1 MEKRHK
7 RLKQLVPLLLL
18 FLTVIAVRVVPGAGE
33 WYARKAYPAI
43 SGVLSAASAWLPF
56 SLGDVFVVL
65 SVAGILSYL
74 GYTLYKRRSFKNAL
88 VDTVIFLGYVYVWFY
103 LAWGLNYSR
112 ADFYTRTGIPYA
124 PFKAPVFCTFVT
136 NYLDSLNAA
145 YTEVETV
152 DTASVQRE
160 VTEQYN
166 RIAAR
171 FGMFPPETVK
181 KPKPMLS
188 SALMSKTGVLGYMEP
203 FFSEFCL
210 NRDLL
215 PVQYPATYAHELS
228 HRLSI
233 ASEAEANLYA
243 YLTCTASGMPA
254 VRFSGYFSLFPY
266 VMQNAAMSLP
276 EAEYKELLAR
286 VRPEII
292 DLYARK
298 RKYWE
303 ARYSQTL
310 GDMQDA
316 FYNFYLKGNNIPTGT
331 ANYSEVVGLL
341 VSYEQAQRPERRI
354 YAEEENVSGKE

>member
-1 MEKRHK
+1 MKKKYARIT
-7 RLKQLVPLLLL
+7 QLAPLVLLLL
-18 FLTVIAVRVVPGAGE
+18 AVAAVRMVPGGGE
-33 WYARKAYPAI
+33 WYARKVYPVI
-43 SGVLSAASAWLPF
+43 SAVLSSVSSRLPF
-56 SLGDVFVVL
+56 SLGDVFVVV
-65 SVAGILSYL
+65 SAAGILFYL
-74 GYTLYKRRSFKNAL
+74 GRTLYKRRSFKKAL
-88 VDTVIFLGYVYVWFY
+88 VNTVVFLGYVYVWFY

-112 ADFYTRTGIPYA
+112 TDFYTRTGVPYV
-124 PFKAPVFCTFVT
+124 PFEAAAFRTFAAD
-136 NYLDSLNAA
+136 YLDSLNAA

-171 FGMFPPETVK
+171 FGMFPPGSVK

-210 NRDLL
+210 NRELL

-243 YLTCTASGMPA
+243 YLTCTASEQPPI
-254 VRFSGYFSLFPY
+254 RFSGYFSLFPY

-276 EAEYKELLAR
+276 GAEYKELLAR

-292 DLYARK
+292 GLYARK
-298 RKYWE
+298 RDYWD
-303 ARYSQTL
+303 ARYSRTL
-310 GDMQDA
+310 GDMQHA

-341 VSYEQAQRPERRI
+341 VSYGRAQRISRPEG
-354 YAEEENVSGKE
+354 EVGPGKE

>member
-1 MEKRHK
+1 MKKKYKRIT
-7 RLKQLVPLLLL
+7 QLTPLLLL
-18 FLTVIAVRVVPGAGE
+18 FLAVVAVRVIPGGGE
-33 WYARKAYPAI
+33 WYARKAYPVI
-43 SGVLSAASAWLPF
+43 SAMLSAFSAWLPF
-56 SLGDVFVVL
+56 SLGDLFIVVAG
-65 SVAGILSYL
+65 AGILFYL
-74 GYTLYKRRSFKNAL
+74 GRTLYKRRSFRNAL
-88 VDTVIFLGYVYVWFY
+88 VNTAIFLGYVYVWFY

-112 ADFYTRTGIPYA
+112 ADFYIRTGIPYVSFEQA
-124 PFKAPVFCTFVT
+124 AFRTFAAD
-136 NYLDSLNAA
+136 YLDSLNAA
-145 YTEVETV
+145 YTDVETV
-152 DTASVQRE
+152 DTAAVQRE

-171 FGMFPPETVK
+171 FGMFPPGSVK

-210 NRDLL
+210 NRELL

-243 YLTCTASGMPA
+243 YLTCTASRQPA

-266 VMQNAAMSLP
+266 VMRNAAMSLP

-292 DLYARK
+292 DLYTRK
-298 RKYWE
+298 REYWD
-303 ARYSQTL
+303 ARYSRTL

-341 VSYEQAQRPERRI
+341 VSYERARHAGNR
-354 YAEEENVSGKE
+354 KE

>member
-1 MEKRHK
+1 M
-7 RLKQLVPLLLL
+7 PLLLL
-18 FLTVIAVRVVPGAGE
+18 FLAVVAIRVVPGGGE
-33 WYARKAYPAI
+33 WYARKAYPVI
-43 SGVLSAASAWLPF
+43 SAVLSAVSSKLPF
-56 SLGDVFVVL
+56 SLGDVFVVCAA
-65 SVAGILSYL
+65 AGILFYL
-74 GYTLYKRRSFKNAL
+74 GYTLYRRRSFKNAL
-88 VDTVIFLGYVYVWFY
+88 AGTVIFLGYVYVWFY

-124 PFKAPVFCTFVT
+124 PFEAATFRT
-136 NYLDSLNAA
+136 FAASYLDSLNAA

-152 DTASVQRE
+152 DTASVQHE
-160 VTEQYN
+160 VTAQYN

-171 FGMFPPETVK
+171 FGMFPPGAVK

-210 NRDLL
+210 NRELL

-243 YLTCTASGMPA
+243 YLTCTASGQP
-254 VRFSGYFSLFPY
+254 VVKFSGYFSLFPY

-276 EAEYKELLAR
+276 ETEYKELLER
-286 VRPEII
+286 VRPKII
-292 DLYARK
+292 GLYTRK
-298 RKYWE
+298 RDYWE
-303 ARYSQTL
+303 ARYSRTL
-310 GDMQDA
+310 GEMQDA

-341 VSYEQAQRPERRI
+341 ISYEQAHKGQE
-354 YAEEENVSGKE
+354 